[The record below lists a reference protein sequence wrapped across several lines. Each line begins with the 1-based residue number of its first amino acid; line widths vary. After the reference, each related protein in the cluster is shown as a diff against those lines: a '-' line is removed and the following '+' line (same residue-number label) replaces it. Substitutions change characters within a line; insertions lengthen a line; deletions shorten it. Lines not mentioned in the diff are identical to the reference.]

1 MILLI
6 AEKVEPFLW
15 NNTQGQWEEAALE
28 KGGVDN
34 RWAALAV
41 SNTGDVVLFLKAA
54 TGSHVPRSRS
64 LRLPQHRKDFRSRAV
79 LSEDLQQRF
88 GGTRPFSWPITR
100 PRPLAGHSYR
110 EGNGADPPPFHPTQV
125 WTDEMERSPDIC
137 TGAWKESATRCSG
150 KTWRSQVN
158 HKVRSVIT
166 APSDSFRPV
175 TKVCLNQSCLRLN
188 GAAKATRLLLVCV
201 CACAHVRVCV

>member
-88 GGTRPFSWPITR
+88 GGTRPFPSPITR

-110 EGNGADPPPFHPTQV
+110 EGNGADPPHSTPP
-125 WTDEMERSPDIC
+125 RSGLTRWSARRTSVQGPGRSRPPD
-137 TGAWKESATRCSG
+137 ALG
-150 KTWRSQVN
+150 KR
-158 HKVRSVIT
+158 
-166 APSDSFRPV
+166 
-175 TKVCLNQSCLRLN
+175 
-188 GAAKATRLLLVCV
+188 GEAK
-201 CACAHVRVCV
+201 